1 MAMLAIATNHHLHFM
16 DNDNQHIP
24 HRRRTEEPQ
33 PRDSYFKLRNI
44 LNTIFMVGA
53 VIGVCIYI
61 WGDQTIGTIVVL
73 AAMVFKIIESA
84 LRFLR

>member
-1 MAMLAIATNHHLHFM
+1 M
-16 DNDNQHIP
+16 DNDNQYIP
-24 HRRRTEEPQ
+24 HRRRNQEQQ
-33 PRDSYFKLRNI
+33 PRDSFFKLRNW
-44 LNTIFMVGA
+44 LNIIFMVGA
-53 VIGVCIYI
+53 IAGVCIYV